1 VLWGRAGQRAGIG
14 ALGGIAIVAAFVLL
28 AWVSAERAG
37 AQAHTPSAD
46 DRYTLANGC
55 FALRSAQTGQ
65 YVRKTGNPLPTDPF
79 YDANAAAI
87 GDAEKFRM
95 QATDLGSYLLYGAAP
110 DFLARNGLLNN
121 AAPATEPSNN
131 TDWTVTEDG
140 GAFRL
145 VNEVGQFPPRDLVV
159 DGAGVLTTAPA
170 GTGGA
175 AGLFTFEQT
184 TGCANYPEIEVNVT
198 GAPRKGSSP
207 NAPVTGLVEGH
218 LHHMAYEFLG
228 GGAHCGRPWHR
239 FGAPAALED
248 CVDHAAT
255 GGCGAILETALS
267 GSTCH
272 ASGGWPSF
280 NGWPRQE
287 HLTHEQTY
295 YKWVERAYRGGLRIF
310 VNLLVEN
317 RVLCELYPLGPG
329 GLPAVTKNSC
339 DEMDSVRLQ
348 VQRAHQLED
357 YIDAQNGGPGRGWYR
372 IVDDPVEA
380 RHVIND
386 GKLAV
391 ILGMEVSE
399 PFGCR
404 LVQPAQM
411 NICTNQMVDDGID
424 ELWDLGIR
432 QLELINKFD
441 NGLAGVAGDSGT
453 TGVITNTGNLLST
466 GSAWDLEHCADPVN
480 HDHSPEGVH
489 NVDESLANGLHA
501 LLPSG
506 LPALPIYPAPPHCNQ
521 LGLSTFGERAV
532 QRIMD
537 KGMIFDPD
545 HMSVLARNRALDVVE
560 AQRYPGV
567 ISSHSW
573 STDNALPR
581 ILGLGGVITPYAGNS
596 QSFVD
601 QWRHMKTHGYDEQSP
616 FFGIGYGADMNGFG
630 GQGDPRGAGAPNP
643 VTYPF
648 ESFDGSA
655 TVHQQVSGTRT
666 YDINTDGVAHY
677 GLYPDWVEDLRKLAG
692 QEIIDDMA
700 KGAEAYL
707 QMWERATGLRP
718 PVATAVA
725 GTAAPKCAPLR
736 AQLKKAKSKKAKR
749 KLRKKLRKRG
759 CLKSKK
765 KKKGKKKRS
774 R

>member
-1 VLWGRAGQRAGIG
+1 
-14 ALGGIAIVAAFVLL
+14 VASLVLL
-28 AWVSAERAG
+28 AWMSAARAE

-46 DRYTLANGC
+46 NRYTLANGC
-55 FALRSAQTGQ
+55 FALRSEETGQ
-65 YVRKTGNPLPTDPF
+65 YVRKTGNPLPIDPF
-79 YDANAAAI
+79 YDATAASV
-87 GDAEKFRM
+87 GNAEKFRM
-95 QATDLGSYLLYGAAP
+95 QATALGSYLFYSAAP
-110 DFLARNGLLNN
+110 DFLARNGVLNN
-121 AAPATEPSNN
+121 TAPANQPSNN
-131 TDWTVTEDG
+131 TDWTITEDG
-140 GAFRL
+140 GAFRV
-145 VNEVGQFPPRDLVV
+145 VNEAGSLLDRDLAV
-159 DGAGVLTTAPA
+159 DGAGVLTTVPE
-170 GTGGA
+170 GSGGD
-175 AGLFTFEQT
+175 AGLFTFEAT
-184 TGCANYPEIEVNVT
+184 TGCADYPEIEVNVT
-198 GAPRKGSSP
+198 GEPRKGPSP
-207 NAPVTGLVEGH
+207 DAPVTGLVEGH
-218 LHHMAYEFLG
+218 LHHMAFEFLG

-239 FGAPAALED
+239 FGAPSALED

-255 GGCGAILETALS
+255 VGCGAILETALS

-272 ASGGWPSF
+272 AADGWPTFS
-280 NGWPRQE
+280 GWPRQE

-295 YKWVERAYRGGLRIF
+295 YKWVERAYRAGLRIF

-329 GLPAVTKNSC
+329 GSPLTKNSC

-348 VQRAHQLED
+348 VQRAHALED
-357 YIDAQNGGPGRGWYR
+357 YIDAQNGGPGKGWYR

-391 ILGMEVSE
+391 VLGMEVSE

-404 LVQPAQM
+404 LMLPAQM

-424 ELWDLGIR
+424 ELYDLGIR

-453 TGVITNTGNLLST
+453 TGVITNTGNLFST
-466 GSAWDLEHCADPVN
+466 GSAWDLEHCDDPVN

-489 NVDESLANGLHA
+489 NVDESIANGLHA

-532 QRIMD
+532 RRIAD

-545 HMSVLARNRALDVVE
+545 HMSVIARNSALDVAE
-560 AQRYPGV
+560 SENYPGL

-581 ILGLGGVITPYAGNS
+581 IYSAGGVVTPYAGDS

-601 QWRHMKTHGYDEQSP
+601 QWRHIHDHGYDDLSP

-630 GQGDPRGAGAPNP
+630 SQGDPRGAGAPNP

-648 ESFDGSA
+648 KSFDC
-655 TVHQQVSGTRT
+655 TTTIHQQRSGQRT
-666 YDINTDGVAHY
+666 YDINVDGVAHY
-677 GLYPDWVEDLRKLAG
+677 GLYPDWIEDLRKLAG
-692 QEIIDDMA
+692 QEIINDLAM
-700 KGAEAYL
+700 GAEAYL
-707 QMWERATGLRP
+707 RTWEAATGTP
-718 PVATAVA
+718 HVSGQPAPVTDCGSGAQTAGNPQSAQSV
-725 GTAAPKCAPLR
+725 KCAALR
-736 AQLKKAKSKKAKR
+736 AQVKKAKSKKAKR
-749 KLRKKLRKRG
+749 KLRNKLRKRG
-759 CLKSKK
+759 CVKRKKGKRKK
-765 KKKGKKKRS
+765 KKRA